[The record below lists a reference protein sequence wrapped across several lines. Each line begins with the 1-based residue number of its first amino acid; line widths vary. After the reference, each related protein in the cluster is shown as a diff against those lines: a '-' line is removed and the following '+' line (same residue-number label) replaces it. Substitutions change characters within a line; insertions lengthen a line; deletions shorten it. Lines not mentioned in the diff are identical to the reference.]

1 MSQAVVSQIVPS
13 EVTLS
18 PSACREKQ
26 LFLIPHVMNPFAVT
40 NNCPLSLF
48 TMFGEGFKKSDLFF
62 TISMRY
68 SNVTFGKQCT
78 RKRLCNIPML
88 FAVMTENNVCINI

>member
-26 LFLIPHVMNPFAVT
+26 LFLILYLMNPFAVT

-48 TMFGEGFKKSDLFF
+48 TMFGAGFKKNVISFF
-62 TISMRY
+62 FYYFNAIQQRDIWKT
-68 SNVTFGKQCT
+68 V
-78 RKRLCNIPML
+78 RKEKAL
-88 FAVMTENNVCINI
+88 